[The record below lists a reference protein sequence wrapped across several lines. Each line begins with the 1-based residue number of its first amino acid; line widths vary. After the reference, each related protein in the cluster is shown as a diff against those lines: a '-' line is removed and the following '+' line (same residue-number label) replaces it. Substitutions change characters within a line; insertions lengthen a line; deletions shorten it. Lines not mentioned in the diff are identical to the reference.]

1 MLRSIESQHFQALL
15 KHTTQLHLPDGQV
28 LEVRVESVSENPR
41 GRIPEN
47 PRMPFSVALTSL
59 APSDFVHGLC
69 AIELADHGRLEGVFV
84 SRVPALGRN
93 PELAYL
99 DVVFN

>member
-1 MLRSIESQHFQALL
+1 MLRSIESQQFQALL
-15 KHTTQLHLPDGQV
+15 EHTTQLHLPDGQV

-41 GRIPEN
+41 ARMPES
-47 PRMPFSVALTSL
+47 PRMPFSVALSSL
-59 APSDFVHGLC
+59 APSEFVHGLC
-69 AIELADHGRLEGVFV
+69 AIELADRQRLEGLFV

-99 DVVFN
+99 DLVFN

>member
-1 MLRSIESQHFQALL
+1 MLRSIDSQSFQVLL
-15 KHTTQLHLPDGQV
+15 KRTTQLHLPDGQV
-28 LEVRVESVSENPR
+28 LEVRVDSVVENPR

-47 PRMPFSVALTSL
+47 PRMPFSVALSSL
-59 APSDFVHGLC
+59 APSEFVHGLC
-69 AIELADHGRLEGVFV
+69 AIELVDHGRLEGVFV